1 MLIGNENI
9 NFWSWSSRQGSDGM
23 LIGNDYELP
32 PMSFVPIKF
41 PQGSSVPNILPLAK
55 QSISLEFG
63 VRVQKNVDNYV
74 EN

>member
-9 NFWSWSSRQGSDGM
+9 NFWSWIYHQGSGGM
-23 LIGNDYELP
+23 LIGNDYELL
-32 PMSFVPIKF
+32 PMSMLPNKF
-41 PQGSSVPNILPLAK
+41 REPTSVPKILPLAK
-55 QSISLEFG
+55 QSISIEFG